1 MPLPADNAKAAAL
14 RWVRGVVTTLP
25 SIRQISRLRD
35 LGVSL
40 ARRTQASV
48 YVRALPLS
56 RS

>member
-1 MPLPADNAKAAAL
+1 MPLPAYNAKAAAL
-14 RWVRGVVTTLP
+14 RRVRGVVTTLP